1 MPSYTETIDFSSCY
15 SHWKLNPKPSVRK
28 SCKKNYSHDAGED
41 DCPVSQ
47 PLPKFLQGLNPKVC
61 PKIELKVPKF
71 KKTLKKKKKMNVVAA
86 AEDIRLF
93 SQQLIEQGR
102 NHAAFAESQPG
113 MGMQIS
119 FTEVVINSM
128 EDFKKLPKDSVMK
141 KSSIWNPIG
150 SPSPAMPTMMT
161 PVPSCDY
168 MNSSQQQSSMILQQ
182 ILSEEKRFDDA
193 VEQQTRAV
201 LESIHE
207 NQLARLQEM
216 QQKTHQAQQ
225 APQSQPHRQ
234 AHHHAQPVRLLPG
247 TVAFP
252 LSRIPSLE
260 KLQFNMQ
267 PSTTAGHNFSGF
279 PAYFGPNISEY
290 PSFKGQYIAERT
302 NMNTTHVPLS
312 TGRTASFEK
321 ILSYWQD
328 CSEPAVVPVQIPV
341 ELLLKAEPC
350 PLDLEDIPDP
360 LLVQPPSFEDFLSD
374 DSNLDGSSPLYSPF
388 EDECHSPA
396 DLHFVDQVL
405 SV

>member
-1 MPSYTETIDFSSCY
+1 MPSYTDTIYFSSCY

-28 SCKKNYSHDAGED
+28 SCKKNYSHDAGEE

-47 PLPKFLQGLNPKVC
+47 PLPKFLQGLTQKVC

-71 KKTLKKKKKMNVVAA
+71 KKTLKKKKKMDVVA
-86 AEDIRLF
+86 EDEDLRLF

-102 NHAAFAESQPG
+102 NHAAFAESQPA

-141 KSSIWNPIG
+141 KSSIWNAIG
-150 SPSPAMPTMMT
+150 SPNSAMPTMMT

-225 APQSQPHRQ
+225 APQAQTHRGQ
-234 AHHHAQPVRLLPG
+234 QRLLPG
-247 TVAFP
+247 PGVAFP

-290 PSFKGQYIAERT
+290 PSFKGQYIAERPNT
-302 NMNTTHVPLS
+302 NATATHVPLS

-328 CSEPAVVPVQIPV
+328 CAEPAIVPVEIPV
-341 ELLLKAEPC
+341 EMLMKPEPC
-350 PLDLEDIPDP
+350 PLELEEIPDP

-388 EDECHSPA
+388 EDDCHSPA

>member
-1 MPSYTETIDFSSCY
+1 MD
-15 SHWKLNPKPSVRK
+15 
-28 SCKKNYSHDAGED
+28 
-41 DCPVSQ
+41 
-47 PLPKFLQGLNPKVC
+47 
-61 PKIELKVPKF
+61 
-71 KKTLKKKKKMNVVAA
+71 VVADD
-86 AEDIRLF
+86 EDLRLF

-102 NHAAFAESQPG
+102 NHAAFAESQP
-113 MGMQIS
+113 GMQIS

-141 KSSIWNPIG
+141 KSSIWNAMG
-150 SPSPAMPTMMT
+150 SPNPAMPTMMT

-225 APQSQPHRQ
+225 APQAHRSQ
-234 AHHHAQPVRLLPG
+234 QPVRLLPG
-247 TVAFP
+247 PGVAFP

-290 PSFKGQYIAERT
+290 PSFKGQYIPERPNT
-302 NMNTTHVPLS
+302 NATHVPLS

-328 CSEPAVVPVQIPV
+328 CTEPAIVPVEIPV
-341 ELLLKAEPC
+341 EMLMKPEPC
-350 PLDLEDIPDP
+350 PLDLEEIPDP
-360 LLVQPPSFEDFLSD
+360 ILVQPPSFEDFLSD